1 MKKILSIVALASLS
15 LGAILFA
22 EQGKGGFANPSAF
35 KNPKGGFQQ
44 SGELKISSVTEAK
57 ALPDDA
63 IVVLRGYIVEQL
75 SDDKYRF
82 KDEVLD
88 ETIVIEIDEDDWKG
102 LVVSPE
108 DLIVIYGEMDK
119 GLISTEVDVKQ
130 VHKAKPRGEGRQG
143 GPAGKGARAAAGG
156 ADASCTACGCAASA
170 AKK

>member
-1 MKKILSIVALASLS
+1 MKKILSIVALATLS
-15 LGAILFA
+15 LGGVLFA
-22 EQGKGGFANPSAF
+22 AQGKGGFANPATF
-35 KNPKGGFQQ
+35 QNPKGGFQQ
-44 SGELKISSVTEAK
+44 SGDVKISSVKEAK

-75 SDDKYRF
+75 EDDKYRF

-108 DLIVIYGEMDK
+108 DLVVIYGEMDK

-130 VHKAKPRGEGRQG
+130 VHKARPRGEARG
-143 GPAGKGARAAAGG
+143 GQRGGERAAAG
-156 ADASCTACGCAASA
+156 CTNCGCAASA
-170 AKK
+170 PAKK